1 MRPGFARV
9 VMTLIVLAV
18 AAVSTTFVNS
28 RYHGSFLIGIALVV
42 APFLFL
48 SFALPHLLPV
58 RCPKCRGKMR
68 FRWRTHPSGSD
79 DAQHYAYICDDC
91 GERHGWEGTSSGS
104 ALD

>member
-28 RYHGSFLIGIALVV
+28 RYHDSFLIGIALVV

-48 SFALPHLLPV
+48 SFALPHLLPA
-58 RCPKCRGKMR
+58 
-68 FRWRTHPSGSD
+68 RTFAWTQTGSVV
-79 DAQHYAYICDDC
+79 
-91 GERHGWEGTSSGS
+91 EFLS
-104 ALD
+104 